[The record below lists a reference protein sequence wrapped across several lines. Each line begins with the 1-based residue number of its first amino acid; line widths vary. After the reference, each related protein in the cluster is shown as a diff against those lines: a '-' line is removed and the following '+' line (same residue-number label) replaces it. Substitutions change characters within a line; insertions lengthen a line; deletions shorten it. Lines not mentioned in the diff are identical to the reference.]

1 MVALLH
7 IREWL
12 PNYSFEKDFAFDCIS
27 GVTVGMMA
35 IPQSISYASIAGLP
49 AQYGLYSDL
58 QIMYP
63 IFGTSKYL
71 VVGPVAVMSLMARVA
86 LERIDGLQEFSPEW
100 IKLACFL
107 SLLVSLLQ
115 LGLATLGLGTTI
127 SRLFP
132 ETVISGFASA
142 AAMIIASTQFPGL
155 LGLQKCSSSS
165 DGSCSFPVSVLH
177 VLANIPNCQISAVL
191 CSAICLVLL
200 FSFKAKKF
208 GSGIISNFGPLT
220 VVTFSIIYVRLSEY
234 IWGKNSVSLAQVGAI
249 PAGLPPVQIGSFHI
263 FPSSIDQSS
272 LLQLLLSCVPIALI
286 GFTEAITIAK
296 TSAKVCDGDVNSV
309 HENNEMFALAA
320 CNAFTS
326 WVSICEQ
333 VRKEV
338 IPFN

>member
-127 SRLFP
+127 SR
-132 ETVISGFASA
+132 
-142 AAMIIASTQFPGL
+142 
-155 LGLQKCSSSS
+155 
-165 DGSCSFPVSVLH
+165 
-177 VLANIPNCQISAVL
+177 
-191 CSAICLVLL
+191 
-200 FSFKAKKF
+200 
-208 GSGIISNFGPLT
+208 
-220 VVTFSIIYVRLSEY
+220 
-234 IWGKNSVSLAQVGAI
+234 
-249 PAGLPPVQIGSFHI
+249 
-263 FPSSIDQSS
+263 
-272 LLQLLLSCVPIALI
+272 
-286 GFTEAITIAK
+286 
-296 TSAKVCDGDVNSV
+296 
-309 HENNEMFALAA
+309 
-320 CNAFTS
+320 
-326 WVSICEQ
+326 
-333 VRKEV
+333 
-338 IPFN
+338 